1 MSSPPPDPLDPVVP
15 TDPVT
20 PIDPAT
26 SDVAVPDVTV
36 QNVAVSDAAALDAA
50 ALAADPI
57 RRSGHVALIGRPNTG
72 KSTLLNRLVGMSLSI
87 TADRPQTTRHRV
99 LGLLEQDD
107 LQIALIDSPGYQTLR
122 ASPLNRLLNRT
133 AQTVAQQADVV
144 VLVAKVGGAGTE
156 GSRRTGVGQAAVAG
170 LVPADLQVLR
180 LVEPGRPVVLALNMI
195 DRLANPNLVL
205 PIIEAASQQASFA
218 AIVPCSARTGAG
230 IDALVSAVAE
240 HLPAQGR
247 LYEADQAT
255 DRSERFL
262 ASEIVREKL
271 FRLLGAELP
280 YESTVVIDSF
290 EEAPGQRRIAAS
302 IVVERRSHKPIIL
315 GPEGAMIKRI
325 GTAARIDMERLFEA
339 RVHLTLWVRVRRGWA
354 QNEAR
359 LRTYGYE

>member
-1 MSSPPPDPLDPVVP
+1 MSSSPPVSAEP
-15 TDPVT
+15 T
-20 PIDPAT
+20 
-26 SDVAVPDVTV
+26 VAAD
-36 QNVAVSDAAALDAA
+36 AVS
-50 ALAADPI
+50 DPI

-107 LQIALIDSPGYQTLR
+107 IQIALIDSPGYQTLK
-122 ASPLNRLLNRT
+122 ATPLNRLLNRT
-133 AQTVAQQADVV
+133 AQSVAQQADVV

-156 GSRRTGVGQAAVAG
+156 GSRRAAAGQDTVQG
-170 LVPADLQVLR
+170 LVPADLQVLK
-180 LVEPGRPVVLALNMI
+180 LVEPGQPVVLALNMI
-195 DRLANPNLVL
+195 DRLANPNLAL
-205 PIIEAASQQASFA
+205 PIIDAASRQATFA

-230 IDALVSAVAE
+230 VDSLVAAVAE

-247 LYEADQAT
+247 LYDADQAT
-255 DRSERFL
+255 DRTERFL

-290 EEAPGQRRIAAS
+290 EEEAGLRRIAAS

-315 GPEGAMIKRI
+315 GPDGAMIKRI
-325 GTAARIDMERLFEA
+325 GTAARIDMERLFDA

-354 QNEAR
+354 QSEAR
-359 LRTYGYE
+359 LRSYGYE